1 MQRIALGLFILPLL
15 LNAQAQD
22 QSREKKDFFENRIR
36 PMLAQSCFACHTN
49 SQMGGLRL
57 DSRADI
63 LKGGVS
69 GPALVP
75 GGPEKSLLINLVRE
89 AKMPKSGHLQDQ
101 QIADLEK
108 WIKDGAYWP
117 DPVAPNARPYTITA
131 KQREFWSFQPL
142 QHPQVPTVKN
152 TAWALNDVDRFILAR
167 LEKEGIQPA
176 PVADRRTLLRRV
188 TYDLTGLPPTEADVK
203 AFEADKSPKAYETV
217 IDRLLASPH
226 YGEMW
231 GRHWLD
237 VVRYAED
244 DYNIGN
250 QPLHMEQY
258 KKAYVYRDWVINA
271 MNQDMPYDLFVKA
284 QIAADQMEEKIRYKM
299 IPGLGMNGLGVWAYD
314 ANPPVIQRADEWNDK
329 VDTTTKAFLGL
340 TVGCARCHDH
350 KYDPIPTKDYYRLVS
365 VFASTKYHAYPLV
378 PKAVVDDYQAKK
390 KELEEKE
397 KFQKKYIEDLQRL
410 YAQSLLAQTEDYMVA
425 VWRVK
430 TQKRATVAG
439 IAEQNKLDPEMLERW
454 VRFSTK
460 PTLNYSTMK
469 PWQAL
474 LERGGSVDDA
484 KTLAHEFHAKA
495 VVVSKLHDQ
504 LAAENEIEL
513 AKYKPADDQ
522 YDFLPNGIKRKLNPN
537 QIDLKGMDR
546 EDSYLWRDMF
556 DKDLGENPDNI
567 DKQEQRPPAL
577 LKLED
582 WALERRLSP
591 DLAKYVASLKTDIE
605 EFKKAMPAQYP
616 YIDGLEDDKQ
626 PTNVKIFLR
635 GSPYSFG
642 EEAPRAFLS
651 ILSTGEPELFKQG
664 SGRMELAE
672 DIVKQPLSMR
682 VIVNRVW
689 RWHMG
694 SGIVDTPNNFGK
706 VGDPPSNPELLDYL
720 AAKFVAGGMS
730 IKALHKEILLSRT
743 YQLSTAIDDAVA
755 AKDSDNRLYSHANRR
770 RLEAEGIWDSL
781 LTASGKLDLSKVG
794 GPSEE
799 YGEQMV
805 RRGVYGSISRVFPNN
820 FITTFDLPTPT
831 LSAEKRYTTNVP
843 LQRLFFLN
851 SPFVEQQADGLAR
864 RVSDAGNDEARVRKA
879 FAIVF
884 QRQPT
889 AAEMQAS
896 IEFLHQPVSEAPQPP
911 MGKSVAA
918 KPESPLNP
926 SPANATPAAS
936 ADAGL
941 KWFCWALLSSNEFLF
956 IN

>member
-1 MQRIALGLFILPLL
+1 MQRIALGLLLLPLVL
-15 LNAQAQD
+15 AGQTQD
-22 QSREKKDFFENRIR
+22 DSREKKDFFENRIR

-49 SQMGGLRL
+49 SQMAGLRL

-63 LKGGVS
+63 LKGGTS

-75 GGPEKSLLINLVRE
+75 GDPDKSLIVNLVRE
-89 AKMPKSGHLQDQ
+89 GKMPKSGHLQDQ
-101 QIADLEK
+101 QITDLVK

-117 DPVAPNARPYTITA
+117 DPLPANARPYTITA
-131 KQREFWSFQPL
+131 KQRELWSIQPL
-142 QHPQVPTVKN
+142 KHPLPPAVKN
-152 TAWALNDVDRFILAR
+152 TTWPLNDVDRFVLAR
-167 LEKEGIQPA
+167 LEKEGLQPA

-188 TYDLTGLPPTEADVK
+188 TYDLTGLPPTEEEVQ

-226 YGEMW
+226 YGETW

-258 KKAYVYRDWVINA
+258 KNAYVYRDWVINS
-271 MNQDMPYDLFVKA
+271 MNQDLPYDQFVKA
-284 QIAADQMEEKIRYKM
+284 QIAADQMDEKVRAKM
-299 IPGLGMNGLGVWAYD
+299 IPGLGMNGLGVWAFD

-350 KYDPIPTKDYYRLVS
+350 KYDPIPSKDYYRLVS

-378 PKAVVDDYQAKK
+378 PKAVVDDYEAKK

-397 KFQKKYIEDLQRL
+397 KAKKKYLDDLARL
-410 YAQSLLAQTEDYMVA
+410 YAQSLRSQTEDYMVA

-430 TQKRATVAG
+430 TQKRSTGSV
-439 IAEQNKLDPEMLERW
+439 AEQYKLDPEMLERW

-474 LERGGSVDDA
+474 LARGGSLDEA
-484 KTLAHEFHAKA
+484 QTFAREFYLKA
-495 VVVSKLHDQ
+495 TAVSKLHDK
-504 LAAENEIEL
+504 LEAENEIEL
-513 AKYKPADDQ
+513 AKYKLEDDQ
-522 YDFLPNGIKRKLNPN
+522 YDHLPNGLKRKLNPS

-591 DLAKYVASLKTDIE
+591 DLAKYVAHLKTDIE
-605 EFKKAMPAQYP
+605 EFKKAMPAPYP

-626 PTNVKIFLR
+626 PTNVKVFLR
-635 GSPYSFG
+635 GNPYNFG

-651 ILSTGEPELFKQG
+651 ILSPAEPELFKQG

-672 DIVKQPLSMR
+672 AIVKQPISMR

-694 SGIVDTPNNFGK
+694 SGIVDTPNNFGR

-720 AAKFVAGGMS
+720 ASQFVDGGMS
-730 IKALHKEILLSRT
+730 IKALHKQILLSKT
-743 YQLSTAIDDAVA
+743 YQLSTASDEAAA

-794 GPSEE
+794 GPSED
-799 YGEQMV
+799 YGDQMT

-820 FITTFDLPTPT
+820 FETTFDLPTPT
-831 LSAEKRYTTNVP
+831 FSAEKRYATNVP

-851 SPFVEQQADGLAR
+851 SPFVERQADGLAH
-864 RVSDAGNDEARVRKA
+864 RVRDAGSDEAQVRKA

-889 AAEMQAS
+889 AAELQAS
-896 IEFLHQPVSEAPQPP
+896 LEFLHQQVAATPQSST
-911 MGKSVAA
+911 MGNSIAA
-918 KPESPLNP
+918 KPETP
-926 SPANATPAAS
+926 SVAAATPAGPS
-936 ADAGL
+936 SDPL
-941 KWFCWALLSSNEFLF
+941 KWLCWALLSSNEFLF
-956 IN
+956 LN

>member
-1 MQRIALGLFILPLL
+1 MQRIALGLLLLPLL
-15 LNAQAQD
+15 LAGQTQD
-22 QSREKKDFFENRIR
+22 DSREKKDFFENRIR

-49 SQMGGLRL
+49 SQMAGLRL

-75 GGPEKSLLINLVRE
+75 GDPDKSLIVSLVRE
-89 AKMPKSGHLQDQ
+89 GKMPKSGHLQDQ
-101 QIADLEK
+101 QIADLVK

-117 DPVAPNARPYTITA
+117 DPLPANARPYTITA
-131 KQREFWSFQPL
+131 KQRELWSIQPL
-142 QHPQVPTVKN
+142 KHAQPPAVKN
-152 TAWALNDVDRFILAR
+152 TTWPLNDVDRFILAR
-167 LEKEGIQPA
+167 LEKEGLQPA

-188 TYDLTGLPPTEADVK
+188 TYDLTGLPPTEGEVK
-203 AFEADKSPKAYETV
+203 AFEADKSPKAYEAV

-226 YGEMW
+226 YGETW

-237 VVRYAED
+237 VVRYGED
-244 DYNIGN
+244 DYNINN

-258 KKAYVYRDWVINA
+258 KNAYVYRDWVINS
-271 MNQDMPYDLFVKA
+271 MNQDLPYDQFVKA
-284 QIAADQMEEKIRYKM
+284 QIAADQMDEKVRAKM
-299 IPGLGMNGLGVWAYD
+299 IPGLGMNGLGVWAFD

-378 PKAVVDDYQAKK
+378 SKAVVDDYEAKK

-397 KFQKKYIEDLQRL
+397 KAKKKYLDDLARL
-410 YAQSLLAQTEDYMVA
+410 YAQSLLSQTEDYMVA

-430 TQKRATVAG
+430 TQKRNTVAG
-439 IAEQNKLDPEMLERW
+439 VAEEYKLDPEMLERW
-454 VRFSTK
+454 VRFTTK

-474 LERGGSVDDA
+474 LARGGSLDEA
-484 KTLAHEFHAKA
+484 QTFAREFYQKA
-495 VVVSKLHDQ
+495 MTVSKLHDK
-504 LAAENEIEL
+504 LEAENEIEL
-513 AKYKPADDQ
+513 AKYKVEDDQ
-522 YDFLPNGIKRKLNPN
+522 YDHLPNGLKRKLNPS

-567 DKQEQRPPAL
+567 DKQEKRPPAL

-591 DLAKYVASLKTDIE
+591 DLAKYVAHLKTDIDD
-605 EFKKAMPAQYP
+605 FKKAMPAPYP

-626 PTNVKIFLR
+626 ATNVKVFLR
-635 GSPYSFG
+635 GNPYNFG

-651 ILSTGEPELFKQG
+651 ILSPGEPELFKQG

-672 DIVKQPLSMR
+672 DIVKQPISMR

-694 SGIVDTPNNFGK
+694 SGIVDTPNNFGR

-720 AAKFVAGGMS
+720 ASQFVDGGMS
-730 IKALHKEILLSRT
+730 IKALHKQILLSKT
-743 YQLSTAIDDAVA
+743 YQLSTATDEVTA
-755 AKDSDNRLYSHANRR
+755 AKDSGNRLYSHANRR

-799 YGEQMV
+799 YGEKMT

-820 FITTFDLPTPT
+820 FVTTFDLPTPT
-831 LSAEKRYTTNVP
+831 FSAEKRYATNVP

-851 SPFVEQQADGLAR
+851 SPFVEQQAAGLAR
-864 RVSDAGNDEARVRKA
+864 RAADAGSDEAQVRKA

-896 IEFLHQPVSEAPQPP
+896 LDFLHQPVAEAPR
-911 MGKSVAA
+911 GSVGNSIAA
-918 KPESPLNP
+918 KPDAPENP
-926 SPANATPAAS
+926 GTEAAAAPTGS
-936 ADAGL
+936 QM
-941 KWFCWALLSSNEFLF
+941 KWLCWALLSSNEFLF
-956 IN
+956 VN

>member
-1 MQRIALGLFILPLL
+1 MQRIALGLLLLPLVL
-15 LNAQAQD
+15 AGQTQD
-22 QSREKKDFFENRIR
+22 DSREKKDFFENRIR

-49 SQMGGLRL
+49 SQMAGLRL

-75 GGPEKSLLINLVRE
+75 GEPDKSLIVNLVRE
-89 AKMPKSGHLQDQ
+89 GKMPKSGHLQDQ
-101 QIADLEK
+101 QIADLVK

-117 DPVAPNARPYTITA
+117 DPLPANAKPYTITA
-131 KQREFWSFQPL
+131 KQRELWSIQPL
-142 QHPQVPTVKN
+142 KHPQPPAVKD
-152 TAWALNDVDRFILAR
+152 TAWPLNDVDRFILAR
-167 LEKEGIQPA
+167 LEKEGLQPA
-176 PVADRRTLLRRV
+176 PVTDRRTLLRRV
-188 TYDLTGLPPTEADVK
+188 TYDLTGLPPTEEEVK

-226 YGEMW
+226 YGETW

-258 KKAYVYRDWVINA
+258 KNAYVYRDWVINS
-271 MNQDMPYDLFVKA
+271 MNQDMPYDQFVKA
-284 QIAADQMEEKIRYKM
+284 QIAADQMDEKVRAKM
-299 IPGLGMNGLGVWAYD
+299 IPGLGMNGLGVWAFD

-378 PKAVVDDYQAKK
+378 PKAVVDDYEAKK

-397 KFQKKYIEDLQRL
+397 KAKKKYLDDLEKL
-410 YAQSLLAQTEDYMVA
+410 YAQSLLSQTEDYMVA

-430 TQKRATVAG
+430 TQKRSTASV
-439 IAEQNKLDPEMLERW
+439 AEQYKLDPEMLDRW

-460 PTLNYSTMK
+460 PTLNYATMK

-474 LERGGSVDDA
+474 LARGGSLDEA
-484 KTLAHEFHAKA
+484 QTFAHEFYQKA
-495 VVVSKLHDQ
+495 TAVSKLHDK
-504 LAAENEIEL
+504 LEAENEIEL
-513 AKYKPADDQ
+513 AKYKLDDDQ
-522 YDFLPNGIKRKLNPN
+522 YDHLPNGLKRKLNPS

-591 DLAKYVASLKTDIE
+591 DLAKYVAHLKTDID
-605 EFKKAMPAQYP
+605 EFKKAMPAPYP

-626 PTNVKIFLR
+626 ATNVKVFLR
-635 GSPYSFG
+635 GSPYNFG

-651 ILSTGEPELFKQG
+651 ILSPGEPELFKQG
-664 SGRMELAE
+664 SGRMELA
-672 DIVKQPLSMR
+672 DAIVKQPLSMR

-694 SGIVDTPNNFGK
+694 SGIVDTPNNFGR

-720 AAKFVAGGMS
+720 ASQFVDGGMS
-730 IKALHKEILLSRT
+730 IKALHKQILLSKT
-743 YQLSTAIDDAVA
+743 YQLSTTADETTA
-755 AKDSDNRLYSHANRR
+755 AKDSGNRLYSHANRR

-781 LTASGKLDLSKVG
+781 LTASGKLDLAKVG
-794 GPSEE
+794 GPSED
-799 YGEQMV
+799 YSDQMT

-820 FITTFDLPTPT
+820 FETTFDLPTPT
-831 LSAEKRYTTNVP
+831 FSAEKRYATNVP

-851 SPFVEQQADGLAR
+851 SPFVERQAEGLAQ
-864 RVSDAGNDEARVRKA
+864 RVRDAGSDEAQIRKA

-889 AAEMQAS
+889 AAEIQAS
-896 IEFLHQPVSEAPQPP
+896 LGFLHQPVAEAPQTPLTNS
-911 MGKSVAA
+911 MAA
-918 KPESPLNP
+918 KPETPSLEAAAPVTPSASP
-926 SPANATPAAS
+926 
-936 ADAGL
+936 L

-956 IN
+956 LN

>member
-1 MQRIALGLFILPLL
+1 MHRIALGLLALPLL
-15 LNAQAQD
+15 LAGQTQD
-22 QSREKKDFFENRIR
+22 DSREKKDFFENRIR
-36 PMLAQSCFACHTN
+36 PVLAQSCFTCHTN

-57 DSRADI
+57 DSRVDI
-63 LKGGVS
+63 LKGGAS

-75 GGPEKSLLINLVRE
+75 GDPDKSLLINMVRDS
-89 AKMPKSGHLQDQ
+89 KMPKAGRLQDQ
-101 QIADLEK
+101 QITDLVK
-108 WIKDGAYWP
+108 WVKDGAYWP

-142 QHPQVPTVKN
+142 KNPQPPQVKN
-152 TAWALNDVDRFILAR
+152 AAWPQNDVDRFILAR

-176 PVADRRTLLRRV
+176 AVADRRTLLRRV
-188 TYDLTGLPPTEADVK
+188 TYDLTGLPPTEDEVK

-244 DYNIGN
+244 DYNINN

-258 KKAYVYRDWVINA
+258 KKAYVFRDWVIDA
-271 MNQDMPYDLFVKA
+271 MNQDMPYDMFVKA
-284 QIAADQMEEKIRYKM
+284 QIAGDRMDEKVRAKT

-314 ANPPVIQRADEWNDK
+314 ANPPAIQRADEWNDK

-365 VFASTKYHAYPLV
+365 VFASSKYHAYPLV
-378 PKAVVDDYQAKK
+378 PKSVVDDYEAKK
-390 KELEEKE
+390 TELKEKE
-397 KFQKKYIEDLQRL
+397 KFQKKYLADLARL

-430 TQKRATVAG
+430 TQKKATVAD
-439 IAEQNKLDPEMLERW
+439 IADEYKLDSEMLERW

-460 PTLNYSTMK
+460 PTQNYSTMK

-474 LERGGSVDDA
+474 LARGGSLDDA
-484 KTLAHEFHAKA
+484 QTLAHQFHMKA
-495 VVVSKLHDQ
+495 VAVSKLHDK
-504 LAAENEIEL
+504 LESENEIEL
-513 AKYKPADDQ
+513 AKFKVPDDQ

-537 QIDLKGMDR
+537 QIDLKGMER
-546 EDSYLWRDMF
+546 EDSYLWSDMF

-567 DKQEQRPPAL
+567 DKQEKRPPAL

-582 WALERRLSP
+582 WALEKRLSP
-591 DLAKYVASLKTDIE
+591 DLAKYVVSLKTDIE

-626 PTNVKIFLR
+626 PSNVKVFVR
-635 GSPYSFG
+635 GSPYNFG
-642 EEAPRAFLS
+642 EEAPRGFLS
-651 ILSTGEPELFKQG
+651 VLSPGESELFKQG
-664 SGRMELAE
+664 SGRLELAE
-672 DIVKQPLSMR
+672 AIVKQPLSMR

-694 SGIVDTPNNFGK
+694 SGIVETPNNFGR

-720 AAKFVAGGMS
+720 ASKFVANGMS

-743 YQLSTAIDDAVA
+743 YQLSTATDEATA

-781 LTASGKLDLSKVG
+781 LSASGKLDLSKVG

-799 YGEQMV
+799 YGDQMV
-805 RRGVYGSISRVFPNN
+805 RRGVYGGISRVFPNN
-820 FITTFDLPTPT
+820 FETTFDLPTPT
-831 LSAEKRYTTNVP
+831 LSAEKRYATNVP

-851 SPFVEQQADGLAR
+851 SPFVERQAEGLAQ
-864 RVSDAGNDEARVRKA
+864 RVQDAGNDEAQVRKA
-879 FAIVF
+879 FAVTF
-884 QRQPT
+884 QRSPT
-889 AAEMQAS
+889 EAEMRVALD
-896 IEFLHQPVSEAPQPP
+896 FLHQRVAEAPRTF
-911 MGKSVAA
+911 MSNSMAA
-918 KPESPLNP
+918 KP
-926 SPANATPAAS
+926 AAPENSSVALS
-936 ADAGL
+936 APTTSSDAGL
-941 KWFCWALLSSNEFLF
+941 KWLCWALLSSNEFLF
-956 IN
+956 VN

>member
-1 MQRIALGLFILPLL
+1 MHRIALGLLLLPLVL
-15 LNAQAQD
+15 AAQTQD
-22 QSREKKDFFENRIR
+22 DSREKKDFFENRIR

-49 SQMGGLRL
+49 SQMAGLRL

-75 GGPEKSLLINLVRE
+75 GDPDKSLIVNLVRE
-89 AKMPKSGHLQDQ
+89 GKMPKSGHLQEQ
-101 QIADLEK
+101 QIADLAK

-117 DPVAPNARPYTITA
+117 DPLPANARPYTITA
-131 KQREFWSFQPL
+131 KQRELWSIQPL
-142 QHPQVPTVKN
+142 QHPQPPAVKN
-152 TAWALNDVDRFILAR
+152 TAWPLNDVDRFILAR
-167 LEKEGIQPA
+167 LEKEGLPPS

-188 TYDLTGLPPTEADVK
+188 TYDLTGLPPTEEEVK
-203 AFEADKSPKAYETV
+203 AFEGDKSPKAYENV

-226 YGEMW
+226 YGETW

-258 KKAYVYRDWVINA
+258 KNAYVYRDWVINS
-271 MNQDMPYDLFVKA
+271 MNQDMPYDQFVKA
-284 QIAADQMEEKIRYKM
+284 QIAADQMDEKVRAKM
-299 IPGLGMNGLGVWAYD
+299 IPGLGMNGLGVWAFD

-350 KYDPIPTKDYYRLVS
+350 KYDAIPTKDYYRLVS

-378 PKAVVDDYQAKK
+378 PKAVVDDYEGKK
-390 KELEEKE
+390 KELAEKE
-397 KFQKKYIEDLQRL
+397 KAQKKYLDDLARL
-410 YAQSLLAQTEDYMVA
+410 YAQSLLSQTEDYMVA

-430 TQKRATVAG
+430 TQKRNSVAG
-439 IAEQNKLDPEMLERW
+439 VAEQYRLDPEMLDRW

-474 LERGGSVDDA
+474 LARGGSLDDA
-484 KTLAHEFHAKA
+484 QTLAREFYLKA
-495 VVVSKLHDQ
+495 TTVSKLHDK
-504 LAAENEIEL
+504 LEAENEIEL
-513 AKYKPADDQ
+513 AKYKLSDDQ
-522 YDFLPNGIKRKLNPN
+522 YDYLPNGLKRKLNPN

-591 DLAKYVASLKTDIE
+591 DLAKYVAHLKTDIE
-605 EFKKAMPAQYP
+605 EFKKAMPAPYP

-626 PTNVKIFLR
+626 PTNVKVFLR
-635 GSPYSFG
+635 GSPYNFG

-651 ILSTGEPELFKQG
+651 ILSPAAPEPFKQG

-672 DIVKQPLSMR
+672 AIVKQPISMR

-694 SGIVDTPNNFGK
+694 SGIVDTPNNFGR

-720 AAKFVAGGMS
+720 AAQFVDGGMS
-730 IKALHKEILLSRT
+730 IKALHKQILLSRT
-743 YQLSTAIDDAVA
+743 YQLSTATEEATA

-799 YGEQMV
+799 YGDQMT

-820 FITTFDLPTPT
+820 FETTFDLPTPT
-831 LSAEKRYTTNVP
+831 FSAEKRYATNVP

-851 SPFVEQQADGLAR
+851 SPFVERQAEGLEQ
-864 RVSDAGNDEARVRKA
+864 RVRDAGNDEAQIRKA
-879 FAIVF
+879 FGIVF

-889 AAEMQAS
+889 SAELQAS
-896 IEFLHQPVSEAPQPP
+896 LEFFHQPVAETPQAS
-911 MGKSVAA
+911 MGNSLAA
-918 KPESPLNP
+918 KPETP
-926 SPANATPAAS
+926 SVEVATPAAAS
-936 ADAGL
+936 SSPL
-941 KWFCWALLSSNEFLF
+941 KWLCWALLSSNEFLF
-956 IN
+956 VN

>member
-1 MQRIALGLFILPLL
+1 MQRIALGLLLLPLL
-15 LNAQAQD
+15 LAGQTQD
-22 QSREKKDFFENRIR
+22 DSREKKDFFENRIR

-49 SQMGGLRL
+49 SQMAGLRL

-75 GGPEKSLLINLVRE
+75 GDPDKSLIVNQVRE
-89 AKMPKSGHLQDQ
+89 GKMPKSGHLQDQ
-101 QIADLEK
+101 QIADLVK

-117 DPVAPNARPYTITA
+117 DPLPANARPYTITA
-131 KQREFWSFQPL
+131 KQRELWSIQPL
-142 QHPQVPTVKN
+142 KHPQPPAVKN
-152 TAWALNDVDRFILAR
+152 TAWPVNDVDRFILAR
-167 LEKEGIQPA
+167 LEKEGLQPA

-188 TYDLTGLPPTEADVK
+188 TYDLTGLPPTEEEVN

-226 YGEMW
+226 YGETW

-244 DYNIGN
+244 DYNINN

-258 KKAYVYRDWVINA
+258 KNAYVYRDWVINS
-271 MNQDMPYDLFVKA
+271 MNQDLPYDQFVKA
-284 QIAADQMEEKIRYKM
+284 QIAADQMDEKVRGKM
-299 IPGLGMNGLGVWAYD
+299 IPGLGMNGLGVWAFD

-378 PKAVVDDYQAKK
+378 PKSVVDDYQAKK

-397 KFQKKYIEDLQRL
+397 KAKKKYLDDLARL
-410 YAQSLLAQTEDYMVA
+410 YAQSLLSQTEDYMVA

-430 TQKRATVAG
+430 TQKRSTDSV
-439 IAEQNKLDPEMLERW
+439 AEQYKLDPEMLARW
-454 VRFSTK
+454 IRFTTK
-460 PTLNYSTMK
+460 PTLNYATMK

-474 LERGGSVDDA
+474 LARSGSLDEA
-484 KTLAHEFHAKA
+484 QTLARQFHDKA
-495 VVVSKLHDQ
+495 IAVSTLHDK
-504 LAAENEIEL
+504 LEAENEIEL
-513 AKYKPADDQ
+513 AKYKLADDQ
-522 YDFLPNGIKRKLNPN
+522 YDLLPNGLKRKLNPN

-591 DLAKYVASLKTDIE
+591 DLAKYVVHLKTDIE
-605 EFKKAMPAQYP
+605 DFKKAMPAPYP

-626 PTNVKIFLR
+626 PTNVKVFLR
-635 GSPYSFG
+635 GSPYNFG

-651 ILSTGEPELFKQG
+651 ILSPAEPELFKQG
-664 SGRMELAE
+664 SGRMELA
-672 DIVKQPLSMR
+672 DAIVKQPISMR

-694 SGIVDTPNNFGK
+694 SGIVDTPSNFGR

-720 AAKFVAGGMS
+720 ASQFVDSGMS
-730 IKALHKEILLSRT
+730 IKALHKQILLSKT
-743 YQLSTAIDDAVA
+743 YQLSTPADEAA
-755 AKDSDNRLYSHANRR
+755 SAKDSDNRLYSHANRR

-799 YGEQMV
+799 YGDQMI

-820 FITTFDLPTPT
+820 FETTFDLPTPT
-831 LSAEKRYTTNVP
+831 FSAEKRYATNVP

-851 SPFVEQQADGLAR
+851 SPFVERQADGLAH
-864 RVSDAGNDEARVRKA
+864 RVRDAGNDEAQVSKA
-879 FAIVF
+879 FAIAF
-884 QRQPT
+884 QREPT
-889 AAEMQAS
+889 AAELKAS
-896 IEFLHQPVSEAPQPP
+896 LEFLHQPVAEAPQT
-911 MGKSVAA
+911 SAANAIAA
-918 KPESPLNP
+918 KPETP
-926 SPANATPAAS
+926 SVTIVPSAAPPS
-936 ADAGL
+936 DPL
-941 KWFCWALLSSNEFLF
+941 KWLCWALLSSNEFLF
-956 IN
+956 VN

>member
-1 MQRIALGLFILPLL
+1 MQRITLGLLLLPLVL
-15 LNAQAQD
+15 AGQTQD
-22 QSREKKDFFENRIR
+22 DSRDKKDFFENRIR

-49 SQMGGLRL
+49 SQMAGLRL

-75 GGPEKSLLINLVRE
+75 GEPDKSLIVSLVRE
-89 AKMPKSGHLQDQ
+89 GKMPKSGHLQDQ
-101 QIADLEK
+101 QIADLMK

-117 DPVAPNARPYTITA
+117 DPLPANAKPYTISA
-131 KQREFWSFQPL
+131 KQRELWSIQPL
-142 QHPQVPTVKN
+142 KHPQPPVVKN
-152 TAWALNDVDRFILAR
+152 TAWPSNDVDRFVLAR
-167 LEKEGIQPA
+167 LEKEGLQPA
-176 PVADRRTLLRRV
+176 PLADRRTLLRRV
-188 TYDLTGLPPTEADVK
+188 TYDLTGLPPTEDDVK

-226 YGEMW
+226 YGETW

-258 KKAYVYRDWVINA
+258 KNAYVYRDWVINS
-271 MNQDMPYDLFVKA
+271 MNQDLPYDQFVKA
-284 QIAADQMEEKIRYKM
+284 QIAADQMDEKVRGKM
-299 IPGLGMNGLGVWAYD
+299 IPGLGMNGLGVWAFD

-365 VFASTKYHAYPLV
+365 VFASTNYHAYPLV
-378 PKAVVDDYQAKK
+378 PKSVVDDFEAKK

-397 KFQKKYIEDLQRL
+397 KSKKKYLEDLARL
-410 YAQSLLAQTEDYMVA
+410 YAQSLLSQTEDYMVA

-430 TQKRATVAG
+430 TQKRSTAAV
-439 IAEQNKLDPEMLERW
+439 AEQYKLDPEMLDRW
-454 VRFSTK
+454 VRFTTK
-460 PTLNYSTMK
+460 PTLNYSIMK

-474 LERGGSVDDA
+474 LARGGSLDEA
-484 KTLAHEFHAKA
+484 QTFANEFYKKA
-495 VVVSKLHDQ
+495 TAVSKLHDK
-504 LAAENEIEL
+504 LEVENEIEL
-513 AKYKPADDQ
+513 AKYKVEDDQ
-522 YDFLPNGIKRKLNPN
+522 YDHLPNGLKRKLNPS

-567 DKQEQRPPAL
+567 DKQEKRPPAL

-582 WALERRLSP
+582 WALERRLTP
-591 DLAKYVASLKTDIE
+591 DLAKYVARLRTDIE
-605 EFKKAMPAQYP
+605 DFKKAMPAPYP
-616 YIDGLEDDKQ
+616 YIDGLEDNKQ
-626 PTNVKIFLR
+626 ATNVKVFLR
-635 GSPYSFG
+635 GSPYNFG

-651 ILSTGEPELFKQG
+651 ILSPAEPELFKQG
-664 SGRMELAE
+664 SGRMELA
-672 DIVKQPLSMR
+672 DAIVKQPLSMR

-694 SGIVDTPNNFGK
+694 SGIVDTPNNFGR

-720 AAKFVAGGMS
+720 ATQFVDGGMS
-730 IKALHKEILLSRT
+730 IKALHKQILLSKT
-743 YQLSTAIDDAVA
+743 YQLSTAADEAAV

-781 LTASGKLDLSKVG
+781 LTASGKLDLSKIG

-799 YGEQMV
+799 YSDQMA
-805 RRGVYGSISRVFPNN
+805 RRGVYAYISRVFPNS
-820 FITTFDLPTPT
+820 FETTFDLPTPT
-831 LSAEKRYTTNVP
+831 FSAEKRYATNVP

-851 SPFVEQQADGLAR
+851 SSVVERQAEALAK
-864 RVSDAGNDEARVRKA
+864 RVSDAGNEEAQIRKA

-889 AAEMQAS
+889 AAELQAG
-896 IEFLHQPVSEAPQPP
+896 IEFLHQPVADATPVSN
-911 MGKSVAA
+911 SSSFAA
-918 KPESPLNP
+918 KPDASEM
-926 SPANATPAAS
+926 AAVPAAAPAS
-936 ADAGL
+936 PI
-941 KWFCWALLSSNEFLF
+941 KWLCWALLSSNEFLF

>member
-1 MQRIALGLFILPLL
+1 MQRITLGLLLLPLVL
-15 LNAQAQD
+15 AGQTQD
-22 QSREKKDFFENRIR
+22 DSRDKKDFFENRIR

-49 SQMGGLRL
+49 SQMAGLRL

-75 GGPEKSLLINLVRE
+75 GEPDKSLIVSLVRE
-89 AKMPKSGHLQDQ
+89 GKMPKSGHLQDQ
-101 QIADLEK
+101 QIADLMK

-117 DPVAPNARPYTITA
+117 DPLPANAKPYTISA
-131 KQREFWSFQPL
+131 KQRELWSIQPL
-142 QHPQVPTVKN
+142 KHPQPPVVKN
-152 TAWALNDVDRFILAR
+152 TAWPSNDVDRFVLAR
-167 LEKEGIQPA
+167 LEKEGLQPA
-176 PVADRRTLLRRV
+176 PLADRRTLLRRV
-188 TYDLTGLPPTEADVK
+188 TYDLTGLPPTEDDVK

-226 YGEMW
+226 YGETW

-258 KKAYVYRDWVINA
+258 KNAYVYRDWVINS
-271 MNQDMPYDLFVKA
+271 MNQDLPYDQFVKA
-284 QIAADQMEEKIRYKM
+284 QIAADQMDEKVRGKM
-299 IPGLGMNGLGVWAYD
+299 IPGLGMNGLGVWAFD

-365 VFASTKYHAYPLV
+365 VFASTNYHAYPLV
-378 PKAVVDDYQAKK
+378 PKSVVDDFEAKK

-397 KFQKKYIEDLQRL
+397 KSKKKYLEDLARL
-410 YAQSLLAQTEDYMVA
+410 YAQSLLSQTEDYMVA

-430 TQKRATVAG
+430 TQKRSTAAV
-439 IAEQNKLDPEMLERW
+439 AEQYKLDPEMLDRW
-454 VRFSTK
+454 VRFTTK
-460 PTLNYSTMK
+460 PTLNYSIMK

-474 LERGGSVDDA
+474 LARGGSLDEA
-484 KTLAHEFHAKA
+484 QTFANEFYKKA
-495 VVVSKLHDQ
+495 TAVSKLHDK
-504 LAAENEIEL
+504 LELENEIEL
-513 AKYKPADDQ
+513 AKYKVEDDQ
-522 YDFLPNGIKRKLNPN
+522 YDHLPNGLKRKLNPS

-567 DKQEQRPPAL
+567 DKQEKRPPAL

-582 WALERRLSP
+582 WALERRLTP
-591 DLAKYVASLKTDIE
+591 DLAKYVARLKTDIE
-605 EFKKAMPAQYP
+605 DFKKAMPAPYP
-616 YIDGLEDDKQ
+616 YIDGLEDNKQ
-626 PTNVKIFLR
+626 ATNVKVFLR
-635 GSPYSFG
+635 GSPYNFG

-651 ILSTGEPELFKQG
+651 ILSPAEPELFKQG
-664 SGRMELAE
+664 SGRMELA
-672 DIVKQPLSMR
+672 DAIVKQPLSMR

-694 SGIVDTPNNFGK
+694 SGIVDTPNNFGR

-720 AAKFVAGGMS
+720 ATQFVDGGMS
-730 IKALHKEILLSRT
+730 IKALHKQILLSKT
-743 YQLSTAIDDAVA
+743 YQLSTAADEAAV

-781 LTASGKLDLSKVG
+781 LTASGKLDLSKIG

-799 YGEQMV
+799 YSDQMA
-805 RRGVYGSISRVFPNN
+805 RRGVYAYISRVFPNS
-820 FITTFDLPTPT
+820 FETTFDLPTPT
-831 LSAEKRYTTNVP
+831 FSAEKRYATNVP

-851 SPFVEQQADGLAR
+851 SSVVERQAEALAK
-864 RVSDAGNDEARVRKA
+864 RVSDAGNEEAQIRKA

-889 AAEMQAS
+889 AAELQAG
-896 IEFLHQPVSEAPQPP
+896 IEFLHQPVADATPVSN
-911 MGKSVAA
+911 SNSFAA
-918 KPESPLNP
+918 KPDASEM
-926 SPANATPAAS
+926 AAMPAAAPTS
-936 ADAGL
+936 PI
-941 KWFCWALLSSNEFLF
+941 KWLCWALLSSNEFLF

>member
-1 MQRIALGLFILPLL
+1 MHRIASGLLLLPLVL
-15 LNAQAQD
+15 AAQTQD
-22 QSREKKDFFENRIR
+22 DSREKKDFFENRIR
-36 PMLAQSCFACHTN
+36 PMLAQSCFVCHTN
-49 SQMGGLRL
+49 SQMAGLRL

-75 GGPEKSLLINLVRE
+75 GDPDKSLLLNVVRE
-89 AKMPKSGHLQDQ
+89 GKMPKSGHLQEQ
-101 QIADLEK
+101 QIADLAK

-117 DPVAPNARPYTITA
+117 DPLPANARPYTITA
-131 KQREFWSFQPL
+131 KQRELWSIQPL
-142 QHPQVPTVKN
+142 RHPAPPAVKN
-152 TAWALNDVDRFILAR
+152 TTWPLNDVDRFVLAR
-167 LEKEGIQPA
+167 LEKEGLQPSPA
-176 PVADRRTLLRRV
+176 ADRRTLLRRV
-188 TYDLTGLPPTEADVK
+188 TYDLTGLPPTEEEVK

-226 YGEMW
+226 YGETW

-258 KKAYVYRDWVINA
+258 KNAYVYRDWVINS
-271 MNQDMPYDLFVKA
+271 MNQDMPYDQFVKA
-284 QIAADQMEEKIRYKM
+284 QIAADQMDEKVRAKM
-299 IPGLGMNGLGVWAYD
+299 IPGLGMNGLGVWAFD
-314 ANPPVIQRADEWNDK
+314 ANPPIIQRADEWNDK

-350 KYDPIPTKDYYRLVS
+350 KYDAIPTKDYYRLVS

-397 KFQKKYIEDLQRL
+397 KAKKKYLDDLARL
-410 YAQSLLAQTEDYMVA
+410 YAQSLLSQTEDYMVA

-430 TQKRATVAG
+430 TQKRSTPAG
-439 IAEQNKLDPEMLERW
+439 VAEQYKLDPEMLDRW
-454 VRFSTK
+454 IRFSTK

-469 PWQAL
+469 PWQTL
-474 LERGGSVDDA
+474 LARGGSLDEA
-484 KTLAHEFHAKA
+484 QTLARDFYLKA
-495 VVVSKLHDQ
+495 AAVSTLHDK
-504 LAAENEIEL
+504 LEAENEIEL
-513 AKYKPADDQ
+513 AKYKLADDQ
-522 YDFLPNGIKRKLNPN
+522 YDSLPNGLKRKLNPN

-591 DLAKYVASLKTDIE
+591 DLAKYVAHLKTDIE
-605 EFKKAMPAQYP
+605 DFKKAMPAPYP

-626 PTNVKIFLR
+626 PTNVKVFLR
-635 GSPYSFG
+635 GSPYNFG

-651 ILSTGEPELFKQG
+651 ILSPAEPELFKQG
-664 SGRMELAE
+664 SGRMELA
-672 DIVKQPLSMR
+672 DAIVKQPLSMR

-694 SGIVDTPNNFGK
+694 SGIVDTPNNFGR

-720 AAKFVAGGMS
+720 TTQFIDSGMS
-730 IKALHKEILLSRT
+730 IKTLHKQILLSRT
-743 YQLSTAIDDAVA
+743 YQLSTATDEATA

-770 RLEAEGIWDSL
+770 RLEAENIWDSL

-799 YGEQMV
+799 YRDQMT

-820 FITTFDLPTPT
+820 FETTFDLPTPT
-831 LSAEKRYTTNVP
+831 FSAEKRYATNVP

-851 SPFVEQQADGLAR
+851 SPFVERQADGLAQ
-864 RVSDAGNDEARVRKA
+864 RVHDAGSDEEQVRKA

-889 AAEMQAS
+889 SAELQAS
-896 IEFLHQPVSEAPQPP
+896 VEFLHLPVAETPRTS
-911 MGKSVAA
+911 MGNPIAA
-918 KPESPLNP
+918 KPETRSVET
-926 SPANATPAAS
+926 ATPAAPS
-936 ADAGL
+936 ASPL
-941 KWFCWALLSSNEFLF
+941 KWLCWALLSSNEFLF
-956 IN
+956 VN

>member
-1 MQRIALGLFILPLL
+1 MNRIALGVLLLPLML
-15 LNAQAQD
+15 AGQTQD
-22 QSREKKDFFENRIR
+22 DSREKKDFFENRIR

-49 SQMGGLRL
+49 SQMAGLRL

-75 GGPEKSLLINLVRE
+75 GDPDKSLIVSLVRE
-89 AKMPKSGHLQDQ
+89 GKMPKSGHLQDQ
-101 QIADLEK
+101 QIADLMK

-117 DPVAPNARPYTITA
+117 DPLPANARPYTITA
-131 KQREFWSFQPL
+131 KQRELWSIQPL
-142 QHPQVPTVKN
+142 KRPQPPAVKN
-152 TAWALNDVDRFILAR
+152 PAWPVNDVDRFILAR
-167 LEKEGIQPA
+167 LEKEGLQPS

-188 TYDLTGLPPTEADVK
+188 TYDLTGLPPSEEEVK
-203 AFEADKSPKAYETV
+203 AFETDKSPKAYEAV

-226 YGEMW
+226 YGETW
-231 GRHWLD
+231 SRHWLD

-244 DYNIGN
+244 DYNINN

-258 KKAYVYRDWVINA
+258 KNAYVYRDWVIKS
-271 MNQDMPYDLFVKA
+271 MNQDMPYDQFVKA
-284 QIAADQMEEKIRYKM
+284 QIAADQMDEKVRAKM
-299 IPGLGMNGLGVWAYD
+299 IPGLGMNGLGVWAFD

-365 VFASTKYHAYPLV
+365 VFASTRYHAYPLV
-378 PKAVVDDYQAKK
+378 PKAVVDDYEAKK

-397 KFQKKYIEDLQRL
+397 KAKKKYLDDVARL
-410 YAQSLLAQTEDYMVA
+410 YAQSLLSQTEDYMVA

-430 TQKRATVAG
+430 TQKRTTAAAV
-439 IAEQNKLDPEMLERW
+439 AEQYKLDPEMLDRW
-454 VRFSTK
+454 VRFTTK

-474 LERGGSVDDA
+474 LVRGGTLDEA
-484 KTLAHEFHAKA
+484 QTLAREFYQKA
-495 VVVSKLHDQ
+495 AAVSKLHDK
-504 LAAENEIEL
+504 LEAENEIEL
-513 AKYKPADDQ
+513 AKYKLDDDQ
-522 YDFLPNGIKRKLNPN
+522 YDHLPNGLKRKLNPS

-591 DLAKYVASLKTDIE
+591 DLAKYVAHLKTDIE
-605 EFKKAMPAQYP
+605 EFKKAMPAAYP

-626 PTNVKIFLR
+626 AANVKVFLR
-635 GSPYSFG
+635 GSPYNFG

-651 ILSTGEPELFKQG
+651 IFSPGDPELFKQG

-672 DIVKQPLSMR
+672 AIVKQPLSMR

-694 SGIVDTPNNFGK
+694 SGIVDTPNNFGR

-720 AAKFVAGGMS
+720 AAQFVDGGMS
-730 IKALHKEILLSRT
+730 IKALHKQILLSRT
-743 YQLSTAIDDAVA
+743 YQLSTATDQTTA
-755 AKDSDNRLYSHANRR
+755 AKDSDNRLYSHANRK

-799 YGEQMV
+799 YGDHMV

-820 FITTFDLPTPT
+820 FETTFDLPTPT
-831 LSAEKRYTTNVP
+831 FSAEKRYATNVP

-851 SPFVEQQADGLAR
+851 SPFVEQQADGVAR
-864 RVSDAGNDEARVRKA
+864 RVVDAGSDEAQVRKA

-884 QRQPT
+884 QREPT
-889 AAEMQAS
+889 SEEMQAS
-896 IEFLHQPVSEAPQPP
+896 LDFLHHPVAETPRASA
-911 MGKSVAA
+911 SNSIAA
-918 KPESPLNP
+918 KPETPGNS
-926 SPANATPAAS
+926 AAEMAAPAAPVGS
-936 ADAGL
+936 PM
-941 KWFCWALLSSNEFLF
+941 KWLCWALLSSNEFLF
-956 IN
+956 LN